1 LIFRRKS
8 IFLRP
13 IEALKWYSWVRK
25 SNLRERHLELLFNEW
40 WEAFKNLSN
49 DDTKKAERQTIFTIG
64 HSNLDLEVF
73 VKLLKD
79 NDVEVLV
86 DVRSNP
92 SSRFASQFNKRS
104 IQKAIKANNMK
115 YLFLGKEL
123 GGKPEGPDFYDS
135 DGYVLYS
142 RIADSP
148 LFVEGIERLM
158 KGIKQYRVAIM
169 CSEENPINCHRM
181 LLVGRVL
188 SDKGIQV
195 LHIRGDGRI
204 QSEDDVIQENNKS
217 KNNEA
222 QQNLF
227 KSEEKQDW
235 KSTLV
240 SKHDVLLTIME

>member
-1 LIFRRKS
+1 
-8 IFLRP
+8 
-13 IEALKWYSWVRK
+13 
-25 SNLRERHLELLFNEW
+25 
-40 WEAFKNLSN
+40 LSN
-49 DDTKKAERQTIFTIG
+49 DNIKKSERQTIFTIG
-64 HSNLDLEVF
+64 HSNLDLEAF
-73 VKLLKD
+73 IKLLKD
-79 NDVEVLV
+79 NDIEVLV

-92 SSRFASQFNKRS
+92 YSRFASQFNKDN
-104 IQKAIKANNMK
+104 IQRAIQMNNMK

-123 GGKPEGPDFYDS
+123 GGKPKGPEFYNS

-148 LFVEGIERLM
+148 LFAEGIKRLI
-158 KGIKQYRVAIM
+158 KGVKKYRVAIM
-169 CSEENPINCHRM
+169 CSEENPINCHRR

-204 QSEDDVIQENNKS
+204 QSEDDIIQENNKS

-235 KSTLV
+235 KSTSA
-240 SKHDVLLTIME
+240 SKHDEIEKRATFIFTAMRP